1 MKILQLKEE
10 DKGKPSGDITSMPE
24 YKWINNYK
32 WKSNVE

>member
-24 YKWINNYK
+24 YKWN
-32 WKSNVE
+32 SNVG